1 MSMKNHKTNLRPI
14 VGAMIMALA
23 APAAMAAVTPPA
35 ANSLPGNFYN
45 NSNVTAAYAA
55 GNNSA
60 ATITLSGGSAAVL
73 QWGGSNGGLTATTMA
88 TASNAN
94 PATNAGFD
102 IGAGATLNIAS
113 TGTAPTAVLIND
125 ITGNPSQV
133 YGTVNASSAGAPI
146 FIANA
151 NGIIVGSGGSIV
163 APGGLALD
171 GYAQDPGTFTSAAG
185 IKIASGAVGTGDVT
199 IAPGAKL
206 NAGAGFLLVAGNA
219 NVNIGSTLVT
229 AAAASTAI
237 AAGYAVSATTGALQ
251 ALTTGSASVLNSA
264 ATVNFNNVGGTV
276 AVASLGAAGNV
287 NVLGGANVSL
297 ASAAQNYIGNNF
309 VNGGTTV
316 LTDNL
321 TAGGSFT
328 NNGVIN
334 DATSPVTISAGG
346 SSGSL
351 VNNGVINL
359 TSAGASTLN
368 LNASTVGGTVT
379 NNGVISFSGG
389 ASMGTLNVT
398 GANVNL
404 YGAVNQASV
413 AGGTPT
419 ALTATNPLAAVS
431 LAAGT
436 SGGVLNLG
444 TMLYASGGTN
454 NFSGAAVR
462 ILSGGYSSPTGTL
475 NVTLGSGKVGSY
487 GYNLSLFPGATLSA
501 PTVNIIG
508 TDATNGSNLNLFG
521 TITGSTANVS
531 ANTVNANS
539 AGGFSVSQGGTLTLQ
554 VAGNVNNPNGA
565 AAAGSTAFNYNY
577 VPVTMQGTGGT
588 LTVRPSA
595 YTSQAQFVNVLVN
608 GNATLGGTGY
618 TPPLA
623 LGANIVPNASYP
635 NSHLVVSATGNLS
648 LGGFNWPGM
657 LYLANVSS
665 ASNPTVLSSSGTI
678 TLTGAVTNV
687 IPTNV
692 GLGGGIWF
700 MTNKAL
706 SGISSANYVETNT
719 NSYVNF
725 PLASGLAAAYGKVNS
740 YFYGATPNA
749 NASNLLTTQLLPSS
763 YIYGR

>member
-113 TGTAPTAVLIND
+113 TGAAPTAVLIND

-237 AAGYAVSATTGALQ
+237 AAGYAVSATTGVLQ
-251 ALTTGSASVLNSA
+251 ALTIGSASVLNSA

-475 NVTLGSGKVGSY
+475 NVTLG
-487 GYNLSLFPGATLSA
+487 
-501 PTVNIIG
+501 
-508 TDATNGSNLNLFG
+508 
-521 TITGSTANVS
+521 
-531 ANTVNANS
+531 
-539 AGGFSVSQGGTLTLQ
+539 
-554 VAGNVNNPNGA
+554 
-565 AAAGSTAFNYNY
+565 
-577 VPVTMQGTGGT
+577 
-588 LTVRPSA
+588 
-595 YTSQAQFVNVLVN
+595 
-608 GNATLGGTGY
+608 
-618 TPPLA
+618 
-623 LGANIVPNASYP
+623 
-635 NSHLVVSATGNLS
+635 
-648 LGGFNWPGM
+648 
-657 LYLANVSS
+657 
-665 ASNPTVLSSSGTI
+665 
-678 TLTGAVTNV
+678 
-687 IPTNV
+687 
-692 GLGGGIWF
+692 
-700 MTNKAL
+700 
-706 SGISSANYVETNT
+706 
-719 NSYVNF
+719 
-725 PLASGLAAAYGKVNS
+725 
-740 YFYGATPNA
+740 
-749 NASNLLTTQLLPSS
+749 
-763 YIYGR
+763 